1 MRWLFAA
8 LLLVEV
14 AALAV
19 ALRWIPR
26 IEFANEAILV
36 VAVNGALL
44 VLVWKQ
50 LKKRPDCCS

>member
-26 IEFANEAILV
+26 IGFANEAILI